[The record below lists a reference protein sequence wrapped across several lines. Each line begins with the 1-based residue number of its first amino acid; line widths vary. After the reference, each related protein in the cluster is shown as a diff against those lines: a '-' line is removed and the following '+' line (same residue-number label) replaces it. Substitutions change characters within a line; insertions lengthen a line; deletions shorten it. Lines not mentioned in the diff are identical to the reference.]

1 VKTLISNILIILLLS
16 CCARDRAY
24 IKNLYLTHQIEQ
36 DLEQNRNELY
46 KKSYV
51 GVHNQIPEKK

>member
-1 VKTLISNILIILLLS
+1 LLLS